1 MPWFI
6 KRESILV
13 PPGELR
19 DTISAHRQWVQ
30 QLRQRGIRISSG
42 YLVDGQG
49 QPGGGGLL
57 LLEASDYQSAAA
69 LIAADPML
77 QSGKV
82 SWQLHQWL
90 SSSGDLATDQAPG
103 DPPT

>member
-1 MPWFI
+1 M
-6 KRESILV
+6 
-13 PPGELR
+13 
-19 DTISAHRQWVQ
+19 Q

-57 LLEASDYQSAAA
+57 LLEASDYRSAAA
-69 LIAADPML
+69 LIASDPML

-90 SSSGDLATDQAPG
+90 SSSGDLGTDQAPG
-103 DPPT
+103 DPAT

>member
-6 KRESILV
+6 KREAILV
-13 PPGELR
+13 PAADLR

-30 QLRQRGIRISSG
+30 QLRQQGMRISSG

-57 LLEASDYQSAAA
+57 LLEAPDYQSAAA
-69 LIAADPML
+69 LIASDPML
-77 QSGKV
+77 LSGKV

-90 SSSGDLATDQAPG
+90 SSNGDLATDQAPT
-103 DPPT
+103 PPTA

>member
-6 KRESILV
+6 KRESFLV

-30 QLRQRGIRISSG
+30 QLRQRWIRISSG

-49 QPGGGGLL
+49 
-57 LLEASDYQSAAA
+57 
-69 LIAADPML
+69 
-77 QSGKV
+77 
-82 SWQLHQWL
+82 
-90 SSSGDLATDQAPG
+90 
-103 DPPT
+103 